1 MLFDYLIE
9 NLIIWI
15 NFTYHAIMKKS
26 IENLSGR
33 KYTGGRKIA
42 MRSRRKFEID
52 RYPNEAIIGSNVKVT
67 RRVRGDNSKT
77 ALKTVEFANVS
88 NVEENK
94 TTRSKILRVIKNT
107 ANKDYER
114 RGVITKGTVIETE
127 LGLARVISRP
137 GQVGLINAV
146 QLKK

>member
-1 MLFDYLIE
+1 
-9 NLIIWI
+9 
-15 NFTYHAIMKKS
+15 MKKS
-26 IENLSGR
+26 IENLCGR

-52 RYPNEAIIGSNVKVT
+52 RYPNEAVIGSNLKVT
-67 RRVRGDNSKT
+67 RRVRGNNNKT
-77 ALKTVEFANVS
+77 ALKTVEFANIS
-88 NVEENK
+88 NPEENK
-94 TTRSKILRVIKNT
+94 TTKSKILRVIKNA

-127 LGLARVISRP
+127 LGMAKVVSRP
-137 GQVGLINAV
+137 GQVALINAI

>member
-1 MLFDYLIE
+1 MWFDC
-9 NLIIWI
+9 N
-15 NFTYHAIMKKS
+15 YHSVMKKS

-52 RYPNEAIIGSNVKVT
+52 RYPNEALIGNDVEVT
-67 RRVRGDNSKT
+67 RRVRGDNNKT
-77 ALKTVEFANVS
+77 AMKTVEFANVS
-88 NVEENK
+88 NSEENK
-94 TTRSKILRVIKNT
+94 TTRSKILRVIKNS

-114 RGVITKGTVIETE
+114 RGVITKGAVIETE

-137 GQVGLINAV
+137 GQVGVINAV

>member
-1 MLFDYLIE
+1 
-9 NLIIWI
+9 
-15 NFTYHAIMKKS
+15 MKKS

-42 MRSRRKFEID
+42 MRTRRKFEID
-52 RYPNEAIIGSNVKVT
+52 RYPNEAVTGSNVKVT
-67 RRVRGDNSKT
+67 RRVRGANSKT
-77 ALKTVEFANVS
+77 ALKTVELANVS

>member
-1 MLFDYLIE
+1 
-9 NLIIWI
+9 
-15 NFTYHAIMKKS
+15 MKKS

-33 KYTGGRKIA
+33 KFTGGRKIA

-52 RYPNEAIIGSNVKVT
+52 RYPNEAVIGSNVKVT

-107 ANKDYER
+107 AKKDYER
-114 RGVITKGTVIETE
+114 RGENTKGTVIETE
-127 LGLARVISRP
+127 
-137 GQVGLINAV
+137 
-146 QLKK
+146 

>member
-1 MLFDYLIE
+1 
-9 NLIIWI
+9 
-15 NFTYHAIMKKS
+15 MKKS

-42 MRSRRKFEID
+42 MRRRRKFEID
-52 RYPNEAIIGSNVKVT
+52 RYPNEAVIGSNVKVT

-94 TTRSKILRVIKNT
+94 TTRLKILRVIKNT

-114 RGVITKGTVIETE
+114 RGVITKGTMIETE

>member
-1 MLFDYLIE
+1 
-9 NLIIWI
+9 
-15 NFTYHAIMKKS
+15 MKKS
-26 IENLSGR
+26 IESLTGR
-33 KYTGGRKIA
+33 KYTGGRIIA

-52 RYPNEAIIGSNVKVT
+52 RYPNEAVIGNDVQVL
-67 RRVRGDNSKT
+67 RRVRGDNNKT

-94 TTRSKILRVIKNT
+94 TTKSKILR
-107 ANKDYER
+107 
-114 RGVITKGTVIETE
+114 VITKGTVIETE

-137 GQVGLINAV
+137 GQVGVVNAV

>member
-1 MLFDYLIE
+1 
-9 NLIIWI
+9 
-15 NFTYHAIMKKS
+15 MKKS
-26 IENLSGR
+26 IENLYGR
-33 KYTGGRKIA
+33 KHTGGRIIP

-52 RYPNEAIIGSNVKVT
+52 RYPNEALIGNDVQVT
-67 RRVRGDNSKT
+67 RRVRGDNCKT

-88 NVEENK
+88 NMEENK
-94 TTRSKILRVIKNT
+94 TTKSKILKVIKNT

-137 GQVGLINAV
+137 GQVGVINAV
-146 QLKK
+146 RLKK

>member
-1 MLFDYLIE
+1 
-9 NLIIWI
+9 
-15 NFTYHAIMKKS
+15 MKKS
-26 IENLSGR
+26 IENLYGR

-42 MRSRRKFEID
+42 VRSRRKFELD
-52 RYPNEAIIGSNVKVT
+52 RYPNEAVVGDNLEVT
-67 RRVRGDNSKT
+67 RRVRGNNRKM

-88 NVEENK
+88 NFEDKK
-94 TTRSKILRVIKNT
+94 TTRSRILRVIKNT

-127 LGLARVISRP
+127 LGLARVVSRP
-137 GQVGLINAV
+137 GQVGLINAI

>member
-1 MLFDYLIE
+1 
-9 NLIIWI
+9 
-15 NFTYHAIMKKS
+15 MKKS

-52 RYPNEAIIGSNVKVT
+52 RYPNEALIGNDVQVI

-77 ALKTVEFANVS
+77 ALKTAEFANVS
-88 NVEENK
+88 NEEENK
-94 TTRSKILRVIKNT
+94 TTKSKILRVIKNT

-114 RGVITKGTVIETE
+114 RGVITKGAVIETE

-137 GQVGLINAV
+137 GQVGVVNAV

>member
-1 MLFDYLIE
+1 MDQLHFY
-9 NLIIWI
+9 
-15 NFTYHAIMKKS
+15 AIMKKS

-33 KYTGGRKIA
+33 KYTCGRKIA
-42 MRSRRKFEID
+42 MRSRRKLEID
-52 RYPNEAIIGSNVKVT
+52 RYPNEAVTGSNVKVI

-77 ALKTVEFANVS
+77 ALKTVELANVS

-94 TTRSKILRVIKNT
+94 TTRLKILRVIKNT

-127 LGLARVISRP
+127 LGLARV
-137 GQVGLINAV
+137 
-146 QLKK
+146 

>member
-1 MLFDYLIE
+1 
-9 NLIIWI
+9 
-15 NFTYHAIMKKS
+15 MKKS

-52 RYPNEAIIGSNVKVT
+52 RYPNEALIGHDVQVI

-77 ALKTVEFANVS
+77 ALKTAGFANVS

-94 TTRSKILRVIKNT
+94 TTKSKILRVIKNT

-114 RGVITKGTVIETE
+114 RGVITKGAVIETE

-137 GQVGLINAV
+137 GQVGVVNAV

>member
-1 MLFDYLIE
+1 
-9 NLIIWI
+9 
-15 NFTYHAIMKKS
+15 MKKS
-26 IENLSGR
+26 IENLYGR
-33 KYTGGRKIA
+33 KYTGGKIIP
-42 MRSRRKFEID
+42 MRNRRKSEID
-52 RYPNEAIIGSNVKVT
+52 RYPNEAVIGSNVELT
-67 RRVRGDNSKT
+67 RRVRGDNSKM

-88 NVEENK
+88 NAEENK

-146 QLKK
+146 HVKN

>member
-1 MLFDYLIE
+1 
-9 NLIIWI
+9 
-15 NFTYHAIMKKS
+15 MKKS

-52 RYPNEAIIGSNVKVT
+52 RYPNEALIGNDVQVT

-77 ALKTVEFANVS
+77 ALKTAEFANVS

-94 TTRSKILRVIKNT
+94 TTKSKILRVIKNT

-137 GQVGLINAV
+137 GQVGVVNAV